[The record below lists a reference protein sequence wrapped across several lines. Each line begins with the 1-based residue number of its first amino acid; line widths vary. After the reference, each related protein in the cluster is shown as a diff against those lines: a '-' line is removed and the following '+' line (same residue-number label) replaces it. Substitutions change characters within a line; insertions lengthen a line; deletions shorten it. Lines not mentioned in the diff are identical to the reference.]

1 MVPERSEGQISLVT
15 SEAASLGGKACLRGK
30 YNVLINRARYIV
42 LKGYKVCFLD
52 WMAYTKC
59 IMSQTIHTFQ
69 IPVMGIA
76 YSIDTPIK
84 VARYGIDSV
93 ISLVDDV
100 LIEQM
105 RKFYCEKEH
114 EPYSPITQDDSD
126 FRARRIT
133 AYLDLVN
140 RIVQRQF
147 AELKASAFEPGSE
160 ITKYF
165 EMLPEDSV
173 LKAAWRHMLS
183 ESNPKLKADL
193 QKNLRESI
201 KPGDI
206 NVNIM
211 TKLDRNNY
219 DAQGNLLPAEFS
231 DALSALR
238 GYAQSSVQ
246 SAIVLSAGFNRR
258 LYTYA
263 EQFKDFYADAAG
275 NIKKKIILKVTDFR
289 SSIIQGKFFA
299 KKGLWISEYRI
310 ESGLNCGGH
319 AFASEGFLMGPILEE
334 FRTKRQELIAELHK
348 IYNEALKLKNKAP
361 FAKPHTL
368 SVTAQG
374 GIGTY
379 QEDKFLRLHYGL
391 NATGWAT
398 PFLLCPEATN
408 VDPVTLEKLSKA
420 GEKDLYLSDVSPLGI
435 PFNNLRDSLSDLE
448 KDLKIMRGR
457 PGSACPKSYLMYN
470 TEFTPLPICT
480 ASRQYQKLKID
491 QLKGL
496 NLDKDEYKKRFDAI
510 VVKACI
516 CHDLGQ
522 PALINNNIPSKV
534 PGFTAVCPGPNL
546 AYFSKIATLKEMTDH
561 IYGRT
566 NLLND
571 TPRPNMFIKELG
583 MYLDYLKKDI
593 AKSLGDMNEQ
603 KVKYFTEFKN
613 NLLEGIEYYRKL
625 FPQMM
630 EDSLELRTKTLNELE
645 DCHQKLLA
653 MVQEYAQAFTSSE
666 SNLISA

>member
-1 MVPERSEGQISLVT
+1 M
-15 SEAASLGGKACLRGK
+15 
-30 YNVLINRARYIV
+30 
-42 LKGYKVCFLD
+42 
-52 WMAYTKC
+52 TKP
-59 IMSQTIHTFQ
+59 IHSFH

-76 YSIDTPIK
+76 FSIDTPVK
-84 VARYGIDSV
+84 VARYGIHSV
-93 ISLVDDV
+93 ISLVDDA

-105 RKFYCEKEH
+105 RKFYCEKEG
-114 EPYSPITQDDSD
+114 EEYIPITKYDND
-126 FRARRIT
+126 FRAKRIT
-133 AYLDLVN
+133 AYLDLLN

-147 AELKASAFEPGSE
+147 AQLKASAFEPGTE

-183 ESNPKLKADL
+183 QNDPKLKADL

-219 DAQGNLLPAEFS
+219 DAQGVLLPAEFS

-238 GYAQSSVQ
+238 GYAQSSLQ
-246 SAIVLSAGFNRR
+246 SAIVFSAGFNRR
-258 LYTYA
+258 LYGYA
-263 EQFKDFYADAAG
+263 EQFKDFYADATG
-275 NIKKKIILKVTDFR
+275 NIKKRIILKVSDFR
-289 SSIIQGKFFA
+289 SSIVQGKFFA
-299 KKGLWISEYRI
+299 KKGLWISEYRV

-319 AFASEGFLMGPILEE
+319 AFASDGYLMGPILEE
-334 FRTKRQELIAELHK
+334 FRLKRQQLTEELYK
-348 IYNEALKLKNKAP
+348 ICNEALKLKNKTP
-361 FAKPHTL
+361 FAKPNEL
-368 SVTAQG
+368 KITAQG
-374 GIGTY
+374 GIGSY
-379 QEDKFLRLHYGL
+379 QEDKFLLSHYGL

-398 PFLLCPEATN
+398 PFLLCPEVTN
-408 VDPVTLEKLSKA
+408 VDPITLDKLAKA
-420 GEKDLYLSDVSPLGI
+420 GESDLYLSDVSPLGV
-435 PFNNLRDSLSDLE
+435 PFNSLKDSLSDLE
-448 KDLKIMRGR
+448 KIRKVMSGR
-457 PGSACPKSYLMYN
+457 PGSACPKSYLVSN
-470 TEFTPLPICT
+470 TEFTEQPICT

-491 QLKGL
+491 EL
-496 NLDKDEYKKRFDAI
+496 NTFSLHETEYKKRFDAI
-510 VVKACI
+510 IVKACI

-522 PALINNNIPSKV
+522 PALIVNSIPTKV

-561 IYGRT
+561 IYGRI

-593 AKSLGDMNEQ
+593 TKSLESMNEQ
-603 KVKYFTEFKN
+603 KIKYFTEFKN

-625 FPQMM
+625 FPQMT
-630 EDSLELRTKTLNELE
+630 EESLEYRTKALNDLETCKERLLDLIEEFSPAFADSFPTLTN
-645 DCHQKLLA
+645 A
-653 MVQEYAQAFTSSE
+653 
-666 SNLISA
+666 